1 MAVNF
6 NEAIEREVSR
16 ISQKE
21 QILGITLNQPFV
33 GSNSGSRKSCITF
46 KLNRLYHC

>member
-16 ISQKE
+16 VSQKE

-33 GSNSGSRKSCITF
+33 GSNSGSRKIMYNIQAKQAKT
-46 KLNRLYHC
+46 